1 MLIGYLDVQ
10 RLAFHF
16 NYVKCSRITRGGS
29 GARPPGGL
37 HCGFSSNGP
46 IDRQQTPYPRWT
58 RAADDLT
65 ELRCI
70 TRSGAQ
76 STGTSSVIIAH
87 SSYSSLCTSPPLGAR
102 PSILLP
108 MHANTISHKQK
119 LQRKKG
125 RPHKSSS
132 HENPSGLG
140 EEVPVPGTLGVINPR
155 HNSPAI

>member
-1 MLIGYLDVQ
+1 M
-10 RLAFHF
+10 
-16 NYVKCSRITRGGS
+16 KCSRITRGGS

-132 HENPSGLG
+132 HENPSVLGLRRQHG
-140 EEVPVPGTLGVINPR
+140 GGQYPNHGQHSAPGGGGACAR
-155 HNSPAI
+155 HSRGN

>member
-1 MLIGYLDVQ
+1 MLIGYLDAQ
-10 RLAFHF
+10 NLAFHF

-37 HCGFSSNGP
+37 HCGFSSNGS

-102 PSILLP
+102 PSIFFTNARQHNQP
-108 MHANTISHKQK
+108 QAKAPAE
-119 LQRKKG
+119 KG
-125 RPHKSSS
+125 KSSQKFLTRES
-132 HENPSGLG
+132 LW
-140 EEVPVPGTLGVINPR
+140 PGGGGTCAR
-155 HNSPAI
+155 HSRGN

>member
-1 MLIGYLDVQ
+1 MSIGYLDVQ
-10 RLAFHF
+10 HLAFHF

-37 HCGFSSNGP
+37 HCGFSSNGS

-58 RAADDLT
+58 WAADDLT

-70 TRSGAQ
+70 TQSGAQ

-102 PSILLP
+102 PSIFFYQP
-108 MHANTISHKQK
+108 TPTQSATS
-119 LQRKKG
+119 
-125 RPHKSSS
+125 KSSNGKREDLTKVPHTRIRLS
-132 HENPSGLG
+132 WGRRCLRQALSG
-140 EEVPVPGTLGVINPR
+140 
-155 HNSPAI
+155 